1 MRVHVERTSA
11 FERYLRAESSNAKI
25 VGGHHYHR
33 TIAQRH
39 ARGAHSGMLPDMCC
53 CYMCIEM
60 ARDTPGSPMPRP
72 RDLGTG
78 GGAATATLTSGAYHA
93 AATDAASLH
102 DHALQQKILEVTY
115 DCTYT

>member
-1 MRVHVERTSA
+1 MRVHVERASA
-11 FERYLRAESSNAKI
+11 FERYLRAENSGAKI

-39 ARGAHSGMLPDMCC
+39 HAGGAHGGILPDMCC

-78 GGAATATLTSGAYHA
+78 GGGGAATATLTSGAYHA
-93 AATDAASLH
+93 AAIDTSQH

-115 DCTYT
+115 D